1 MATDKK
7 TIGITKANAAPLA
20 DLVAAGKF
28 SSEMDAAKFAMAYA
42 IKEGNTQGTTDG
54 AETKWNVGS
63 IDPDG
68 SVKSLVEALCVDVS
82 EPYRLVEHLMNE
94 GIKMLKAKLNAGTDL
109 YDVLFPGKTT
119 NNVHS
124 NASSD

>member
-7 TIGITKANAAPLA
+7 TIGVTKANAGPLA
-20 DLVAAGKF
+20 DLVSAGKF

-42 IKEGNTQGTTDG
+42 IKEGKAHGVTDG

-68 SVKSLVEALCVDVS
+68 SVRSLVEALCPDVS
-82 EPYRLVEHLMNE
+82 EPYRLVEYLMNE
-94 GIKMLKAKLNAGTDL
+94 GLKSLKAKMDTGADL
-109 YDVLFPGKTT
+109 YDIMFV
-119 NNVHS
+119 S
-124 NASSD
+124 NATDKK